1 MTNREK
7 EEHNKKIIMK
17 FFTINTS
24 EVTEI
29 DIRKFTNN
37 EVYIQSI
44 LTVRRSFP
52 DYTIMMEDIT
62 AEDDFVITHS
72 VARGTHSTEF
82 YGIPATFK
90 TVEFQIIIKYQIVND
105 IIVNAWP
112 MYDSLIL
119 MEQLGVLN
127 EPIKGT

>member
-1 MTNREK
+1 
-7 EEHNKKIIMK
+7 MK

-24 EVTEI
+24 EVTEE

-44 LTVRRSFP
+44 LTIRRSFP

-72 VARGTHSTEF
+72 VVHGTHSEEF

-112 MYDSLIL
+112 MYDNLLL
-119 MEQLGVLN
+119 MEQLGIISKPV
-127 EPIKGT
+127 